1 MRRLLTVLFLP
12 QYPFQL
18 MEYVQIHDHILVNH
32 LHDILVYTDGYILFS
47 KDFCR
52 WLFDII
58 EAKMI
63 DLDLIYSFL
72 NLATK
77 QHKIELIVGEEY
89 EHTLIAIGFE
99 RDFSI

>member
-1 MRRLLTVLFLP
+1 
-12 QYPFQL
+12 
-18 MEYVQIHDHILVNH
+18 
-32 LHDILVYTDGYILFS
+32 
-47 KDFCR
+47 
-52 WLFDII
+52 
-58 EAKMI
+58 MI

-99 RDFSI
+99 RDFSIWRLPSLSYRRRISVGGWVSTLIARSVIDWSIFVNSILSNSFVKQAIRSSQDYKNKIFQ

>member
-1 MRRLLTVLFLP
+1 
-12 QYPFQL
+12 
-18 MEYVQIHDHILVNH
+18 MEHVQIHDHILVNH
-32 LHDILVYTDGYILFS
+32 LHDILVYTDGYILFP

-52 WLFDII
+52 WLLDII

-63 DLDLIYSFL
+63 DLNLIYSFL
-72 NLATK
+72 NLVTK
-77 QHKIELIVGEEY
+77 QHKIELILGEEY